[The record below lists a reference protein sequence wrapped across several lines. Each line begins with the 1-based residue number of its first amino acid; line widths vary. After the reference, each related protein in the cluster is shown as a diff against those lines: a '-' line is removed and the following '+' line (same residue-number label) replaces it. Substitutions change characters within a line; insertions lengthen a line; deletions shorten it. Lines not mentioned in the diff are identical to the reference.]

1 MNKKNKNKGF
11 SLIELIIAIAI
22 LVILTGLLAPQFMK
36 YIEKSREAKDMQA
49 LDTVY
54 SSVQAALGN
63 EGAYDQIIQDTADNN
78 TGNTVKIKLSAA
90 LSAKDTTDS
99 FNVEMQSLVGKSAP
113 VLKSKKANG
122 SEIYIAIK
130 YTNSTVEVDVP
141 TTGDPTKTEKKTV
154 ETFGGFEVMV
164 YSSENGSYDEKS
176 LEFIGANLTAD
187 LAKALEKK

>member
-36 YIEKSREAKDMQA
+36 YIEKSREAKDMQT

-63 EGAYDQIIQDTADNN
+63 EGAYDKIIEETKTDIYVEELANALTKDN
-78 TGNTVKIKLSAA
+78 
-90 LSAKDTTDS
+90 DS
-99 FNVEMQSLVGKSAP
+99 STNEFYIEMRSLMGKTAP
-113 VLKSKKANG
+113 VLKSKKAAVG
-122 SEIYIAIK
+122 GKIYIAIK
-130 YTNSTVEVDVP
+130 YTNSKVTVQVD
-141 TTGDPTKTEKKTV
+141 GADGKKEDKEI

-164 YSSENGSYDEKS
+164 YSSENGKYVPGGLDY
-176 LEFIGANLTAD
+176 IGANLTAD
-187 LAKALEKK
+187 VK